1 MPDGLEKSEL
11 EKKREANAAAAE
23 AGDAEDAPA
32 NAEAEDATDPDPLD
46 QLTKERDDLKDQL
59 LRARAEF
66 DNYRKRV
73 ARDSERT
80 RKMAAESLMRD
91 LLPIVDN
98 IELALNHKDS
108 NPEALA
114 EGVEMVAKLF
124 HETLKRNGLEP
135 IAAEGQ
141 TFDPELHDAML
152 RQPDDSVPVDTVI
165 QEFQKGYRIGDVVL
179 RHAKVVV
186 SATPEP
192 EDGTNNDAD
201 SGATANEAAPAEE

>member
-1 MPDGLEKSEL
+1 MPDGLEKTEL
-11 EKKREANAAAAE
+11 EKKWEANAAA
-23 AGDAEDAPA
+23 DAEDPA
-32 NAEAEDATDPDPLD
+32 DSNGDSEAALDADPAA
-46 QLTKERDDLKDQL
+46 QLASENEELKDQL

-73 ARDSERT
+73 ARDAERT
-80 RKMAAESLMRD
+80 RKLAAESLIRD
-91 LLPIVDN
+91 LLPIVDS

-114 EGVEMVAKLF
+114 EGVEMVGKLF
-124 HETLKRNGLEP
+124 HETLTRNGLEP
-135 IAAEGQ
+135 IAAVGE

-152 RQPDDSVPVDTVI
+152 RQPDDSAPVDTVV

-186 SATPEP
+186 SAGPDSGNE
-192 EDGTNNDAD
+192 DAD
-201 SGATANEAAPAEE
+201 NGTAASDAAPSEE

>member
-11 EKKREANAAAAE
+11 EKKREANAAAE
-23 AGDAEDAPA
+23 
-32 NAEAEDATDPDPLD
+32 EAEHAASATTEADSAADADPLE
-46 QLTKERDDLKDQL
+46 QLSKERDDLKDQL

-80 RKMAAESLMRD
+80 RKLAAESLMRD

-135 IAAEGQ
+135 IVAEGEK
-141 TFDPELHDAML
+141 FDPEVHDAML
-152 RQPDDSVPVDTVI
+152 RQPDDSVPVDTVL

-186 SATPEP
+186 SAAPEP
-192 EDGTNNDAD
+192 DDVTNNDAD
-201 SGATANEAAPAEE
+201 SGTTANEAAPAEE

>member
-1 MPDGLEKSEL
+1 MPDGQEKTEL
-11 EKKREANAAAAE
+11 EKKWEAKAAE
-23 AGDAEDAPA
+23 EEAADDAPA
-32 NAEAEDATDPDPLD
+32 ESNTDPEAAKEPDPLEVVS
-46 QLTKERDDLKDQL
+46 KERDDFKDQL
-59 LRARAEF
+59 LRARADF

-73 ARDSERT
+73 ARDADRT
-80 RKMAAESLMRD
+80 RKLAGESLIRD

-124 HETLKRNGLEP
+124 NDTLTRNGLEP
-135 IAAEGQ
+135 IAAEGEM
-141 TFDPELHDAML
+141 FDPELHDAML
-152 RQPDDSVPVDTVI
+152 RQPDDSVPADTVI

-192 EDGTNNDAD
+192 ATEDAD
-201 SGATANEAAPAEE
+201 NGAAASEAAPAEE